1 MIKTF
6 ENCSPEYQI
15 TIVCF
20 FIFLTLL
27 CMILVIYEGTGKRQR
42 KMLLPDSVLLIVIF
56 LITAVLCV
64 WQRAFYEE
72 DSMILFKIPYVILI
86 VIGIGVLGANSRI
99 FKEKMQ
105 YKINEI
111 YYSKFEAKEYT
122 DQFIETDYKNY
133 KILH

>member
-1 MIKTF
+1 MTNKIKRHKKKL
-6 ENCSPEYQI
+6 I
-15 TIVCF
+15 I
-20 FIFLTLL
+20 
-27 CMILVIYEGTGKRQR
+27 GTC
-42 KMLLPDSVLLIVIF
+42 I
-56 LITAVLCV
+56 
-64 WQRAFYEE
+64 
-72 DSMILFKIPYVILI
+72 I

-133 KILH
+133 KYFIK

>member
-42 KMLLPDSVLLIVIF
+42 KMLLLDSVLLIVIF
-56 LITAVLCV
+56 L
-64 WQRAFYEE
+64 
-72 DSMILFKIPYVILI
+72 
-86 VIGIGVLGANSRI
+86 
-99 FKEKMQ
+99 
-105 YKINEI
+105 
-111 YYSKFEAKEYT
+111 
-122 DQFIETDYKNY
+122 
-133 KILH
+133 

>member
-42 KMLLPDSVLLIVIF
+42 KMLLLDSVLLIVIF

-72 DSMILFKIPYVILI
+72 DRKNVYMECENHIWNILKKNALKQSMVYL
-86 VIGIGVLGANSRI
+86 
-99 FKEKMQ
+99 E
-105 YKINEI
+105 
-111 YYSKFEAKEYT
+111 
-122 DQFIETDYKNY
+122 
-133 KILH
+133 

>member
-42 KMLLPDSVLLIVIF
+42 KMCIRDRNLLSAIEFTGTKKAP
-56 LITAVLCV
+56 
-64 WQRAFYEE
+64 
-72 DSMILFKIPYVILI
+72 SM
-86 VIGIGVLGANSRI
+86 GAGN
-99 FKEKMQ
+99 KE
-105 YKINEI
+105 
-111 YYSKFEAKEYT
+111 
-122 DQFIETDYKNY
+122 NY
-133 KILH
+133 KQYLL

>member
-15 TIVCF
+15 TIVWF

-56 LITAVLCV
+56 LITAVLLCV
-64 WQRAFYEE
+64 AT
-72 DSMILFKIPYVILI
+72 
-86 VIGIGVLGANSRI
+86 GVLRRRFHDI
-99 FKEKMQ
+99 
-105 YKINEI
+105 I
-111 YYSKFEAKEYT
+111 
-122 DQFIETDYKNY
+122 
-133 KILH
+133 

>member
-86 VIGIGVLGANSRI
+86 VIGIGVFLYVGL
-99 FKEKMQ
+99 
-105 YKINEI
+105 
-111 YYSKFEAKEYT
+111 
-122 DQFIETDYKNY
+122 
-133 KILH
+133 KILEFISTARAA

>member
-42 KMLLPDSVLLIVIF
+42 KMLLQDSALLIVIF
-56 LITAVLCV
+56 LITSGLCAR
-64 WQRAFYEE
+64 QR
-72 DSMILFKIPYVILI
+72 MFKIPYNSCLVC
-86 VIGIGVLGANSRI
+86 VATGVLRRRFHDI
-99 FKEKMQ
+99 
-105 YKINEI
+105 I
-111 YYSKFEAKEYT
+111 
-122 DQFIETDYKNY
+122 
-133 KILH
+133 